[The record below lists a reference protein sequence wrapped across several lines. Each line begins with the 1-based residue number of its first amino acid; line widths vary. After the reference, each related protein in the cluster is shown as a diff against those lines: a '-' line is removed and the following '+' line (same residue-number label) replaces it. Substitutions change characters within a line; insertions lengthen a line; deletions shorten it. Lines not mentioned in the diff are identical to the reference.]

1 MGFFIFVRYL
11 FNENV
16 LFYTVGKL
24 TMKSKNT
31 NSLKYLMNEVMSQ
44 RQTIQRMNT
53 VKNSAIT
60 LDERAINALIRSRVF
75 TLNEQKAMRILFSKT
90 KTTSLTENTVKTLD
104 ENVRVISKSNEI
116 DIRLKEGFFGDI
128 WDGLKGL
135 GDKAKEAITGGW
147 SKLKSIWAEFKELVQ
162 EVINSAKNGLLKL
175 CGIGANVGNVGQEM
189 VDKMKDKKVIAD
201 PDFVKELKQLKET
214 GGWWK
219 SSWYQ
224 NWVVAPTWEKD
235 VLAGNGTVDEEPK
248 IDPKAAEQGLE
259 AIPQL
264 ESFMNK
270 RNSLLSDYHVVSELL
285 KRNRRKNNISE
296 GHAVEHLDDAIKNP
310 ALKKVVHYAIEL
322 IQWVFIPFAKLG
334 QVVAKW
340 AGPKALAAFSTATKT
355 LGGPGTYGFELLGT
369 LFGEI
374 MEVIVKKQTGQMTV
388 EFVAKTLFPG
398 VGIAVD
404 VVKVVHIALLCW
416 TVANILINLVDVVD
430 KQKAESYSP
439 NGKFKIKEGNLL
451 FVKK

>member
-1 MGFFIFVRYL
+1 
-11 FNENV
+11 
-16 LFYTVGKL
+16 
-24 TMKSKNT
+24 
-31 NSLKYLMNEVMSQ
+31 MNEVMSQ

-60 LDERAINALIRSRVF
+60 LDERAINSLIRSRVF

-104 ENVRVISKSNEI
+104 ENVRVISKSNEM

-175 CGIGANVGNVGQEM
+175 CGIGANVGNAGQEM

-201 PDFVKELKQLKET
+201 PDFIKELKQLKET

-235 VLAGNGTVDEEPK
+235 VLAGNGTVDQEPK
-248 IDPKAAEQGLE
+248 VDSKAAEQGLQ

-322 IQWVFIPFAKLG
+322 IQWVFIPFAKL
-334 QVVAKW
+334 
-340 AGPKALAAFSTATKT
+340 
-355 LGGPGTYGFELLGT
+355 
-369 LFGEI
+369 
-374 MEVIVKKQTGQMTV
+374 
-388 EFVAKTLFPG
+388 
-398 VGIAVD
+398 
-404 VVKVVHIALLCW
+404 
-416 TVANILINLVDVVD
+416 
-430 KQKAESYSP
+430 
-439 NGKFKIKEGNLL
+439 
-451 FVKK
+451 